1 MILKDNFYTI
11 REIRFEA
18 DEINA
23 TIELNPAHKI
33 FKGHFPGLPILPGV
47 CMVQIQKELIEKEL
61 SRKIILKKATN
72 IKFLS
77 IINPLVINIIN
88 YQIKILKKKENIIIS
103 SKIYCNETIYF
114 KMDCEYEIL
123 N

>member
-11 REIRFEA
+11 RESRFEA

-33 FKGHFPGLPILPGV
+33 FKGHFPGLPIVPGV

-77 IINPLVINIIN
+77 IINPLVINII
-88 YQIKILKKKENIIIS
+88 KF
-103 SKIYCNETIYF
+103 IYP
-114 KMDCEYEIL
+114 KMLDSCFQHHCE
-123 N
+123 

>member
-11 REIRFEA
+11 REIRYEA

-33 FKGHFPGLPILPGV
+33 FKGHFPGLPIVPGV
-47 CMVQIQKELIEKEL
+47 CMVQIQKELIEIVSIK
-61 SRKIILKKATN
+61 KILLKKATS

-77 IINPLVINIIN
+77 IINPLVITIIN
-88 YQIKILKKKENIIIS
+88 FQIKTIIKNEKINIS
-103 SKIYCNETIYF
+103 SKLFFNETTFF
-114 KMDCEYEIL
+114 KMDCEYMIII
-123 N
+123 